1 MQVDTSERSFNQ
13 AWQKLTTEGEM
24 SPENAPQNFT
34 PIGIRK
40 NVKEEGPLYH
50 GTKADLQVG
59 DHLKPGYPSNYGTRK
74 TANFVYVTAIEDGAA
89 LAAELAVG
97 EGDGRVYIV
106 EPTGPIEDDPNVTD
120 KKFPGNPSRSYR
132 TREPVRIVGEVHDR
146 KHLPEE
152 ALAKIRKRMEEA
164 ARSGIEAINE

>member
-1 MQVDTSERSFNQ
+1 MKDSEKSFDQ

-24 SPENAPQNFT
+24 CSATASPKFT
-34 PIGIRK
+34 PVGIRK
-40 NVKEEGPLYH
+40 DVKEKGPLYH
-50 GTKADLQVG
+50 GTKADLKIG
-59 DHLKPGYPSNYGTRK
+59 DYLKPGYPSNYGARK
-74 TANFVYVTAIEDGAA
+74 IANFVYVTAIQDGAA

-132 TREPVRIVGEVHDR
+132 TREPLRIVGEVYNW

-152 ALAKIRKRMEEA
+152 TLAKIRKRMEEA
-164 ARSGIEAINE
+164 ARLGIEAINE